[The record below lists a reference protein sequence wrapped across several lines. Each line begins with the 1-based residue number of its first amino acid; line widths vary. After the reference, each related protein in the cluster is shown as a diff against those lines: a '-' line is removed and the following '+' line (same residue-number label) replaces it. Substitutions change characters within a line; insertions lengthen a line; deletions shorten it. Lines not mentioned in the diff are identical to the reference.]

1 MPEIQYNVY
10 LLNRTDKTENWNKPD
25 AVIPKKGEF
34 IVYSDDDKRLKIG
47 DGVTAA
53 KDLPFIVDAY
63 VISAND
69 VVKED
74 DDELVSI
81 TLKGKTYKV
90 QNLKSVDGLAG
101 GKITSSLTVN
111 GSITTG
117 QPPGDTITGDTITIK
132 QDEIVRKK
140 DENSYSLKVPEKSG
154 TLATLGDVTTY
165 GTYTKQFKLEDFQL
179 IVDTYTISIPAS
191 EHRLISPYVDSVVA
205 NIKTIEGE
213 ETSKTRLIVGD
224 KVLGT
229 GTVIIYVTLPLQT
242 YKEFTGTI
250 ILKGDKNGV

>member
-10 LLNRTDKTENWNKPD
+10 LLNRTDTTENWNKPD
-25 AVIPKKGEF
+25 AVIPREGEF
-34 IVYSDDDKRLKIG
+34 IVYSDNDKRLKIG

-69 VVKED
+69 VVTED

-101 GKITSSLTVN
+101 GEITSALTVN
-111 GSITTG
+111 ESITTG
-117 QPPGDTITGDTITIK
+117 QSPGDTITIK

-140 DENSYSLKVPEKSG
+140 DEDSYSLKVPAKNG
-154 TLATLGDVTTY
+154 TLATLDDVTTY
-165 GTYTKQFKLEDFQL
+165 GTYTKQFKREDFQR
-179 IVDTYTISIPAS
+179 IVDTYAISIPAS
-191 EHRLISPYVDSVVA
+191 EHRLTSPYVDSVVA

-229 GTVIIYVTLPLQT
+229 GTVIIYVTLPLQNYT
-242 YKEFTGTI
+242 EFTGTI
-250 ILKGDKNGV
+250 ILKGDKDGV